1 MRTATRDKG
10 HNRIKTRRVRTR
22 IVVPASL
29 DWPHARQ
36 VFRIDRHVTD
46 LNGEKFHE
54 ETAFGITDLGPTQ
67 ADAHLIGTLVRGP
80 WGIETRRHYV
90 RDRIYDE
97 DRSQVRTGNGPRTM
111 AILRNLAIGLL
122 RRLP

>member
-1 MRTATRDKG
+1 M
-10 HNRIKTRRVRTR
+10 
-22 IVVPASL
+22 
-29 DWPHARQ
+29 RQ

-46 LNGEKFHE
+46 LNGEKLHK

-67 ADAHLIGTLVRGP
+67 ADTHRIGTLVRGH

-90 RDRIYDE
+90 RDRTYDE